1 MQKIFDIVMPMPNLL
16 DYSDIYSMTLGS
28 LWNYYIDEINDDE
41 NENDDNGN
49 KINNNK
55 TTASKSFRYETM
67 RWERNCI
74 ITEISRTLRAVDLNA
89 DPVVFEVVTEATGAK
104 FQITNTKFYV
114 PVVTFSIN
122 DNIKFLENIKL
133 GFKRAISW
141 NKYRSEI
148 TTQTK
153 NNNLDYLIDP
163 TFRNINRLFVISFK
177 NGDNDPTSDSFDKY
191 FMPLVEIK
199 DFNALIDSKP
209 FFYQPVKNK
218 QEAYE
223 KLIEVSRNYDYTTGI
238 LLYYL
243 YHQNYYKLIAVDLS
257 RQTNMNIPKQID
269 FTGKL
274 EEDMVNNVFYCRKAA
289 KNNFE
294 FFFRFINFSLDT

>member
-1 MQKIFDIVMPMPNLL
+1 MQKIFDIVMSMPNLL

-28 LWNYYIDEINDDE
+28 LWNYYIDEINDDA

-67 RWERNCI
+67 RWEKNCI
-74 ITEISRTLRAVDLNA
+74 ITEVSRTLRAVDLNA
-89 DPVVFEVVTEATGAK
+89 DPVVFEVVTETTGAK

-114 PVVTFSIN
+114 PVVTVSIN

-133 GFKRAISW
+133 GFKRTISW

-177 NGDNDPTSDSFDKY
+177 NGDNDPTRDSFDKY

-209 FFYQPVKNK
+209 FFYQPVKIK
-218 QEAYE
+218 QEAYK
-223 KLIEVSRNYDYTTGI
+223 KLIEVSRNDDYTTGI
-238 LLYYL
+238 LLDYL
-243 YHQNYYKLIAVDLS
+243 YH
-257 RQTNMNIPKQID
+257 
-269 FTGKL
+269 
-274 EEDMVNNVFYCRKAA
+274 
-289 KNNFE
+289 
-294 FFFRFINFSLDT
+294 